1 MGPEN
6 LILSPLWSYRTFQL
20 IATNLIPSGQEKK
33 RAAECYTAAA
43 QFASG
48 VVLQGIGIGVGSR
61 ILSLCHIMTLK
72 LNSLGQS
79 EARISD
85 LEQ

>member
-1 MGPEN
+1 M
-6 LILSPLWSYRTFQL
+6 

-48 VVLQGIGIGVGSR
+48 VVLQGIGIGIGVGSR